1 MSASE
6 WTAIGLAVST
16 GIISLLVYI
25 IQFLHRMD
33 KRGAVDTATI
43 KNHGHRLGKVETDTG
58 ELKTRVTHLEAKQ

>member
-43 KNHGHRLGKVETDTG
+43 RHHGQRIGNLETDMQ
-58 ELKTRVTHLEAKQ
+58 LVKTKVTQMEARQ